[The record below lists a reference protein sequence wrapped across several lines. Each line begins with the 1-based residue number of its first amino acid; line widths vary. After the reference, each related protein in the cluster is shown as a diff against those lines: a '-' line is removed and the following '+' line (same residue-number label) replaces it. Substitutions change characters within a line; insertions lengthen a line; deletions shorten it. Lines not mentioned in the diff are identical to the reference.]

1 MITRP
6 KKSLGQNWLRSEA
19 ARAAIIEA
27 AELGTTSPSGL
38 RSTTTNVVEIGP
50 GEGFLTE
57 ALLATGA
64 TVTAIEKDDRLIGL
78 LSTKFSA
85 PLTTGQLKLIHGD
98 ALDQPPPSAP
108 YKIVANIPYYLTGE
122 ILRHFLTHSHQP
134 TQMVLMLQKEVADRI
149 IARDGKESLLSISV
163 KAYGEPIYVKT
174 VPRGAFSPVPNV
186 DSAILN
192 IKNISRARLKREEES
207 RFWEI
212 LHLGFAHKRKLVLK
226 NLGCS
231 TAIAEL
237 CTISPKAR
245 AENLTLKQ
253 WLCLTKQPNLQ

>member
-1 MITRP
+1 MQA
-6 KKSLGQNWLRSEA
+6 KKSLGQNWLRSES
-19 ARAAIIEA
+19 ARHAIIQA
-27 AELGTTSPSGL
+27 AELKVGNKVL
-38 RSTTTNVVEIGP
+38 EIGP

-57 ALLATGA
+57 ALLASGA
-64 TVTAIEKDDRLIGL
+64 NVMAIEKDGRLISL
-78 LSTKFSA
+78 LSTKFSSFLA
-85 PLTTGQLKLIHGD
+85 SGQLELIHGD
-98 ALDQPPPSAP
+98 ALNQPPPADQ

-122 ILRHFLTHSHQP
+122 LLRHFLTHSHQP
-134 TQMVLMLQKEVADRI
+134 IQMVLMVQKEVADRI

-163 KAYGEPIYVKT
+163 KAYGEPVYVKT

-192 IKNISRARLKREEES
+192 IKNISRARLNKAEEA

-226 NLGCS
+226 NLDCS

-253 WLCLTKQPNLQ
+253 WLCLTNQPKLQ